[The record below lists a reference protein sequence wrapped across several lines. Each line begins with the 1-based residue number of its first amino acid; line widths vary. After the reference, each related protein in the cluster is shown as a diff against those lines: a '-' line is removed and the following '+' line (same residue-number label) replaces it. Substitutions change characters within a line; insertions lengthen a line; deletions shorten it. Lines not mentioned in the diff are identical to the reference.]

1 MPSSCNKTKKKT
13 HDARKKQSMKDEIV
27 SSTHGP
33 TWCHP
38 QQWFGCGVARVASF
52 STSVLL
58 VAYVITTLLGFASLQ
73 SPDDPI
79 EDPYFTLMEVFI
91 LLIMPFMMVAMLAFH
106 QWTPPAKQLLS
117 LGALVFLATTMGI
130 TSSVHFVV
138 WTVGRPIS
146 DQVENAGYLFS
157 FSWPSVVYALD
168 ILAWDWFFGLSMIL
182 AAFAVGWTYRI
193 EKALRILMLTS
204 GILCLVGL
212 IALPLDNM
220 QVRIIGIVGYAIVT
234 IPIFALVGVCLGR
247 STEVALGEHST
258 ETNGVPTKQICEETV
273 DHDVEKASSE

>member
-1 MPSSCNKTKKKT
+1 
-13 HDARKKQSMKDEIV
+13 
-27 SSTHGP
+27 
-33 TWCHP
+33 
-38 QQWFGCGVARVASF
+38 
-52 STSVLL
+52 
-58 VAYVITTLLGFASLQ
+58 
-73 SPDDPI
+73 
-79 EDPYFTLMEVFI
+79 MEVFI

-106 QWTPPAKQLLS
+106 QRTPPAMQLLS
-117 LGALVFLATTMGI
+117 LGAVVFLATTMGI

-157 FSWPSVVYALD
+157 FSWPSIVYALD

-182 AAFAVGWTYRI
+182 AAFAVGWTHRI

-204 GILCLVGL
+204 GILCLLGL

-234 IPIFALVGVCLGR
+234 IPIFALVGVCIGR
-247 STEVALGEHST
+247 SQVALDEHLT
-258 ETNGVPTKQICEETV
+258 ETNGVPTREICEETV
-273 DHDVEKASSE
+273 DHDVEKVSSK